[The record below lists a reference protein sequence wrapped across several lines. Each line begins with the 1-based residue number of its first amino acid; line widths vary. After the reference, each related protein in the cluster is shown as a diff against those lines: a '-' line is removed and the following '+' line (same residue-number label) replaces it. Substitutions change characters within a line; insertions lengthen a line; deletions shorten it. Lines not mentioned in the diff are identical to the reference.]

1 MSIIIFRD
9 YTLDTYKGEDIV
21 QILLQSKTRMI
32 TYLCLN
38 DVGIT
43 LLSFIFVSGIK
54 NKMGLRKFSSI
65 TVQDTQNESF
75 NNNNS
80 VNKNNEFLHWF
91 SGFTDAEGN
100 FLISID
106 RNYVKLRFKIS
117 LHIDDLKVIQVIQ
130 AKHKFK
136 HR

>member
-1 MSIIIFRD
+1 
-9 YTLDTYKGEDIV
+9 
-21 QILLQSKTRMI
+21 MI